1 MLKRMLGK
9 KVSIRVAN
17 CANNGDPRTYRGVLV
32 EVGEDFCILQ
42 LMEYA
47 NAERILISL
56 KYIIMVEEVSNI

>member
-47 NAERILISL
+47 NAERILISC
-56 KYIIMVEEVSNI
+56 